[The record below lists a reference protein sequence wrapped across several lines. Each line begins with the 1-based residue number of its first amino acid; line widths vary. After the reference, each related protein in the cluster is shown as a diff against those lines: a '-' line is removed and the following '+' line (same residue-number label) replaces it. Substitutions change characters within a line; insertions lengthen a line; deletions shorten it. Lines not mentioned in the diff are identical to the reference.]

1 MKKRTVSTLAI
12 NLVIGMQLMMISG
25 CGGVSNRAEETD
37 GAISDSIVSE
47 ENLPSVNSIEDSI
60 VLKSSSAEEPLS
72 SETGETDTIPEDDP
86 STIDLPL
93 TDEPVTLT
101 YLSYTSASVV
111 SDDPHLSNN
120 VSYKEFEALT
130 NVKIDHI
137 LYTNEN
143 YAEQL
148 MLFLAAGE
156 YADIA
161 LDFLLISGYDAEVA
175 IE

>member
-1 MKKRTVSTLAI
+1 M
-12 NLVIGMQLMMISG
+12 
-25 CGGVSNRAEETD
+25 
-37 GAISDSIVSE
+37 
-47 ENLPSVNSIEDSI
+47 
-60 VLKSSSAEEPLS
+60 
-72 SETGETDTIPEDDP
+72 
-86 STIDLPL
+86 
-93 TDEPVTLT
+93 
-101 YLSYTSASVV
+101 